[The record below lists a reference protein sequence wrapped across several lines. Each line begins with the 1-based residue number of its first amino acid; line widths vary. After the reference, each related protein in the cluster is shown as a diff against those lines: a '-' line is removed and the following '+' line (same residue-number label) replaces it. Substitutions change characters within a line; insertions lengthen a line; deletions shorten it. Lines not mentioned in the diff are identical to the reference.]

1 MENMRIYVTSAVPE
15 AALTAI
21 DALQGVSAGEGLITG
36 AGESRPQENSLVLFY
51 QAEGAG
57 KGEVRI
63 PFSSIALVDEGVH
76 HATMKRTM
84 GVG

>member
-15 AALTAI
+15 AALERLDT
-21 DALQGVSAGEGLITG
+21 LKGVSAGEGLIVGT
-36 AGESRPQENSLVLFY
+36 GESRPQENGVILFY
-51 QAEGAG
+51 EAESGG

-63 PFSSIALVDEGVH
+63 PFTSIALVDEGVH
-76 HATMKRTM
+76 IATMKRTM